1 MFQVLPSFISP
12 FRSIPLSFCCEASFK
27 MLPLYLRYRPHSNK
41 SGDFQKT
48 FNLNKEEKIDLLPQ
62 AMKTELTGLKQTEL
76 TVTAA
81 S

>member
-12 FRSIPLSFCCEASFK
+12 FRFIPLAFCCEASSK

-48 FNLNKEEKIDLLPQ
+48 FSQNKEEKIDLSPP
-62 AMKTELTGLKQTEL
+62 AMTELTGLKQTEL